1 MRASGVGISA
11 LGLWAPLPPKEEARE
26 NCACELPVKFG
37 ITKLRFSPSQTGYPG
52 FDRSGFPQGGL
63 DITSGAEQ
71 RQNGVAADT
80 VGACLR
86 AATLIL
92 NSHSYF
98 SLTHLPLLTP
108 NPQPPNFIF
117 SFTFIQPNHI
127 IHFIISISI
136 IFKLQISHY
145 DLLSSLHTYK
155 I

>member
-1 MRASGVGISA
+1 MLWSSA
-11 LGLWAPLPPKEEARE
+11 LHSPQKRGAPERVHIWLS
-26 NCACELPVKFG
+26 VKFG
-37 ITKLRFSPSQTGYPG
+37 ITKLWFSPSQTGYPG

-136 IFKLQISHY
+136 IFKLLISHY
-145 DLLSSLHTYK
+145 DPLSSLHTYR

>member
-1 MRASGVGISA
+1 MNIHHSK
-11 LGLWAPLPPKEEARE
+11 LW
-26 NCACELPVKFG
+26 
-37 ITKLRFSPSQTGYPG
+37 FSPPQTGYPG
-52 FDRSGFPQGGL
+52 FDRLGFSKGGL
-63 DITSGAEQ
+63 DITSGTEQ

-127 IHFIISISI
+127 IHLIISISI
-136 IFKLQISHY
+136 IFKLQISLY
-145 DLLSSLHTYK
+145 DLMSSLHTAKSIFNVYHD
-155 I
+155 